1 MNLLVTIL
9 KNNNIVLVYELQLE
23 VPKNAAI
30 SSYLFGLFYQKKTHY
45 FYLKVPRQASQSSF
59 L

>member
-9 KNNNIVLVYELQLE
+9 KNNIIVLVYELQLE

-30 SSYLFGLFYQKKTHY
+30 SSYQKKTHY
-45 FYLKVPRQASQSSF
+45 FNLKVPWQASQSSF